1 MLSVTMLKIKEK
13 YGKNKR
19 IKIAEQKTLKI
30 LDRNMSKL
38 YNELNKADVNVTK
51 FIVIS

>member
-1 MLSVTMLKIKEK
+1 MLKNK
-13 YGKNKR
+13 GKIRAKSKR
-19 IKIAEQKTLKI
+19 VKIAEQKTLKI